1 MSSCLGAPFVS
12 LLAHSLHPLGCH
24 LARYGVRARGRNG
37 RHWKR
42 QSQTGPLFQRRAG
55 FPGGQTNGRTSQ
67 VVSEKFHGK
76 KVNVGP
82 SVPPSLPIR
91 SFATT
96 ALLSF
101 AGFGLRREARA
112 PCMIGVACSPLARAR
127 CCSGPREHTCMISR
141 SETQEGKEMR
151 FSRMAPGTPSLSL

>member
-42 QSQTGPLFQRRAG
+42 QSQTEPLFQRRAG
-55 FPGGQTNGRTSQ
+55 FPGGQTNGRTSH

-82 SVPPSLPIR
+82 SVPPHPFFRHHCTVIFRRPRTSARGVRAVHDRSRLLPPR
-91 SFATT
+91 
-96 ALLSF
+96 
-101 AGFGLRREARA
+101 
-112 PCMIGVACSPLARAR
+112 ARAR

-151 FSRMAPGTPSLSL
+151 FSLMAPGTPSLSL